1 MLDMNW
7 KITLKNKGVSYTLM
21 LISDIEIVKSVEN
34 LADTATITL
43 PEAVMNK
50 VLNFE
55 EKIGK
60 GSEIKIEL
68 GYNEDLKTEFVGY
81 VQDIIANDSNLKII
95 CEDALYLFRVGLK
108 DVEMKSKSM
117 KEIAEHMVRQIDKS
131 FKVSCNYDIGYEKF
145 VIHQATAYD
154 ILKKMQEETKANIY
168 FDTEKK
174 VLHIHPAYLEKGG
187 DAVYSMQKNI
197 EKSSLEYKRA
207 LDKKVEV
214 TIEKIDLKGKVT
226 SYTTGTPGGDK
237 ITMKVGSVK
246 EINLKDI
253 AKTALQQN
261 NYDGFYG
268 SIDTWLVPFV
278 QPTYSAHYSDEDYP
292 DKKGVYYVVST
303 TTTFNESG
311 GKRVL
316 KFGIKLTDGYTGRN

>member
-1 MLDMNW
+1 MMDMNW
-7 KITLKNKGVSYTLM
+7 KITLKNKGISYMLM
-21 LISDIEIVKSVEN
+21 LISEIEIVKSVEN
-34 LADTATITL
+34 LVDTATITL
-43 PEAVMNK
+43 PETVMNK

-60 GSEIKIEL
+60 GAEIKIEL
-68 GYNEDLKTEFVGY
+68 GYNDDLKTEFVGY

-95 CEDALYLFRVGLK
+95 CEDALFLFRVGVK
-108 DVEMKSKSM
+108 DKEMKSKSM
-117 KEIAEHMVRQIDKS
+117 KDIAEYLVSQIDKT
-131 FKVSCNYDIGYEKF
+131 FKVSCNYGIGYEKF

-154 ILKKMQEETKANIY
+154 ILKKLQEETKANIY
-168 FDTEKK
+168 FDTENK

-197 EKSSLEYKRA
+197 EKSSLEFKRA

-226 SYTTGTPGGDK
+226 SYTTGTSGGDK

-253 AKTALQQN
+253 AETALKQN
-261 NYDGFYG
+261 KYDGFYG
-268 SIDTWLVPFV
+268 SIDTWLVPYV
-278 QPTYSAHYSDEDYP
+278 QPTYSAHYSDNDYP
-292 DKKGVYYVVST
+292 GKEGIYYVVST
-303 TTTFNESG
+303 TTTFSDAG
-311 GKRVL
+311 GKRVI
-316 KFGIKLTDGYTGRN
+316 KFGIKLADGHTSGN